1 MQDDDMPYSGVSFT
15 AADIMLIAECVRF
28 GSHYWNHILNQ
39 NPDDQEALRMMPLFE
54 DLLPKID
61 VLDASR
67 EDIDDQDSGDQDPI
81 VEEHN
86 EPEELPNNVLM
97 FPN

>member
-28 GSHYWNHILNQ
+28 GNHYWNHILNQ
-39 NPDDQEALRMMPLFE
+39 NPDDQEALKLMPLFE

-61 VLDASR
+61 ILDASR
-67 EDIDDQDSGDQDPI
+67 EDIEDHDPI
-81 VEEHN
+81 VDEHD

>member
-28 GSHYWNHILNQ
+28 GNHYWNHILNQ
-39 NPDDQEALRMMPLFE
+39 NPDDQEALKLMPLFE

-67 EDIDDQDSGDQDPI
+67 EDIEDQDPI
-81 VEEHN
+81 VDEHD